1 MKLKK
6 VGVGVVGTGMAAK
19 PHAQALNDL
28 KQIIDIKGVFS
39 RNAEK
44 CQSFANKYEMP
55 PTNNIDDLVQDSN
68 LDMVIIITPPN
79 QRLELIEKFSSVGKH
94 ILMEKPIERTTK
106 EAEKIVN
113 ICKKNNV
120 KLGIVFQHRFRES
133 SQKLKKLI
141 ESNSLGSIFSVQVNI
156 PWWRNQ
162 SYYDELGRGTYDR
175 DGGGVLISQA
185 IHTLDLMLSLVGPVN
200 EVQAISQTTNF
211 HKMESEDFV
220 AGGMK
225 FKNGAIGSFLASTSS
240 YPGYAESIALN
251 CEKGSAQLQSGVLT
265 INWLDGRL
273 ENFGETANT
282 GGGADPMAFPYDW
295 HKELITKFTQSI
307 INDTEPSI
315 SGEEALKVH
324 YLIDGL
330 IESSREGRLVKI

>member
-1 MKLKK
+1 MNLKK

-28 KQIIDIKGVFS
+28 KQIIDIRGIFS
-39 RNAEK
+39 RNADK
-44 CQSFANKYEMP
+44 CQLFAKKFEMP
-55 PTNNIDDLVQDSN
+55 FTNNIDDLVKDSN
-68 LDMVIIITPPN
+68 LDMMIIITPPN
-79 QRLELIEKFSSVGKH
+79 QRLELVEKFSSVGKH

-141 ESNSLGSIFSVQVNI
+141 ELNILGSIYSVEVNV
-156 PWWRNQ
+156 PWWRDQ
-162 SYYDELGRGTYDR
+162 SYYDEPGRGTYER

-225 FKNGAIGSFLASTSS
+225 FNNGAIGSFFASTSC

-251 CEKGSAQLQSGVLT
+251 CEKGSVKLQSGVLT

-295 HKELITKFTQSI
+295 HKELIANFVQSI
-307 INDTEPSI
+307 INDTEPLI
-315 SGEEALKVH
+315 SGEEALNVH

-330 IESSREGRLVKI
+330 IESSRQGRLVKI